1 LHRSATPLYR
11 RMTEHM
17 DLELEA
23 TDQIIHVQHNAVIGY
38 QPPDVHC
45 YDAADEG
52 VLRRVVDN
60 DPDVAGLILLM
71 DFTENLDDEV
81 GHALVNNSHIQML
94 DLRVFAPLPTFLPSF
109 CGLLALNR
117 SIEHLLVRGL
127 YSSDSEVDLFSYIA
141 PFLAHN
147 HNLRCIEVTF
157 SKMAMNTD
165 SIVSTL
171 LQPRKSRLERIDFSN
186 NSIRDTSAATLL
198 NGFNEM
204 PGLCYLLELCLARN
218 EIGLVGCTALCNLLT
233 NSKSNIQYLDLRGNC
248 LDDECIDILIDA
260 LCKNVRS
267 SVKKLFLG
275 AQKYVTPQGWL
286 EFTAFLS
293 KPSCSLEAVA
303 LLEGRALH
311 YGSKALASLAI
322 NKTLRHIDIVGC
334 SFITLSGWRGF
345 SSCLRASDSVLEF
358 LEIRNSTLDDEGA
371 VLVFD
376 AMSENSSLRNL
387 NASNNPDVTSE
398 GWIQC
403 LRLASAAEFHLEHID
418 FSYNNIDDEGVGIL
432 VSLLHQSSSVSS
444 LSLYDNI
451 MITSNGWIMLADI
464 LLPTSSSK
472 LKELCIGRH
481 RDGDEEE
488 FDNNERIINDDVI
501 IRYANVLASNV
512 SLNVLKTGDDY
523 RFSRNG
529 WDALVC
535 AVCDTSSIA
544 STFNSNH
551 TLQEF
556 HVPFD
561 DAANDIRGL
570 VRKNLNK
577 DKFAVARQK
586 ILDGHFDDLEAIIR
600 IFGQMDVN
608 FLPYAFSWMGRDR
621 DGFSVMYY
629 CLRYMS
635 WMN

>member
-1 LHRSATPLYR
+1 
-11 RMTEHM
+11 MTEHM

-23 TDQIIHVQHNAVIGY
+23 TDQIDVRPIAAIRY
-38 QPPDVHC
+38 QKPDVHC
-45 YDAADEG
+45 YVAANEG

-71 DFTENLDDEV
+71 DFTEHTDDEV
-81 GHALVNNSHIQML
+81 GHALVNNSQIVQML
-94 DLRVFAPLPTFLPSF
+94 DLRVFAPRPRFLPLF

-127 YSSDSEVDLFSYIA
+127 YSNDREVDLFSYLA

-157 SKMAMNTD
+157 SKMAMNMET
-165 SIVSTL
+165 IVSTL
-171 LQPRKSRLERIDFSN
+171 SQPRKSRLEQINFSN
-186 NSIRDTSAATLL
+186 NSIRDTYAATLL

-303 LLEGRALH
+303 LLGGRALH

-322 NKTLRHIDIVGC
+322 NKTLRHVDIVGC

-358 LEIRNSTLDDEGA
+358 LEIRNSTLNDEGA
-371 VLVFD
+371 VLFD

-403 LRLASAAEFHLEHID
+403 LCLGASAAEFHLEHID
-418 FSYNNIDDEGVGIL
+418 FSYNNIDDEGVGTL

-481 RDGDEEE
+481 RAGDEEE
-488 FDNNERIINDDVI
+488 FNNNEIS
-501 IRYANVLASNV
+501 YAMQTSLPAS
-512 SLNVLKTGDDY
+512 
-523 RFSRNG
+523 
-529 WDALVC
+529 LV
-535 AVCDTSSIA
+535 
-544 STFNSNH
+544 
-551 TLQEF
+551 
-556 HVPFD
+556 
-561 DAANDIRGL
+561 
-570 VRKNLNK
+570 
-577 DKFAVARQK
+577 
-586 ILDGHFDDLEAIIR
+586 
-600 IFGQMDVN
+600 
-608 FLPYAFSWMGRDR
+608 
-621 DGFSVMYY
+621 
-629 CLRYMS
+629 
-635 WMN
+635 